1 MAAEHVTGSSPTRT
15 AAAHMLAAWMGGR
28 FYRTFRIAEG
38 GPSSE
43 NAGSEAGAGAF
54 DFVLT
59 QRDRRV
65 GTTVGVLW
73 DEEPRP
79 AGADALAEML
89 SGDVEAEEGIVP
101 GSYAVWVPP
110 KGVIPTDEPEVSDLR
125 LTLARA
131 LRGLDA
137 GERREARIPVTVKL
151 AKLQTEG
158 AYVSVVGGLATSWLA
173 MSEGIPGSFHLDSRP
188 IHRLPEE
195 TAEVDILVSR
205 VRDFAVALEPGEL
218 TDIPLHDHWTVA
230 RLPDSAPAGVTVI
243 AAPPDVDPVDGTNVR
258 RRFRQEV
265 QRAVDQKRGGNAELA
280 VLAVVGPF
288 AHIGD
293 ELVTASLRGMN
304 PALYTELDLIVV
316 IADGVVRQVL
326 QPRSLPWG
334 PAR

>member
-1 MAAEHVTGSSPTRT
+1 MTVPSRTRT
-15 AAAHMLAAWMGGR
+15 AAAHMLAAWMGSR
-28 FYRTFRIAEG
+28 FYRTFRVTTDGDPA
-38 GPSSE
+38 P
-43 NAGSEAGAGAF
+43 F
-54 DFVLT
+54 DFVLA
-59 QRDRRV
+59 QRERAV
-65 GTTVGVLW
+65 GAAVGVLW

-79 AGADALAEML
+79 AGADALEEML
-89 SGDVEAEEGIVP
+89 AADVEADEGIVP

-110 KGVIPTDEPEVSDLR
+110 KGRIPTEEPEVSDLR
-125 LTLARA
+125 VVLSRAMRTLAP
-131 LRGLDA
+131 GD
-137 GERREARIPVTVKL
+137 RREARIPVTVKL

-158 AYVSVVGGLATSWLA
+158 AYVSVVGGLSSVWLA

-218 TDIPLHDHWTVA
+218 TDIPLHDHWVVS
-230 RLPDSAPAGVTVI
+230 RLPDGAPAGVTVI
-243 AAPPDVDPVDGTNVR
+243 TAPAEVDPADGTNIR

-265 QRAVDQKRGGNAELA
+265 QRAVDQKRAGEADLA

-304 PALYTELDLIVV
+304 PALYTALDLVVV
-316 IADGVVRQVL
+316 IADGHVRQVL
-326 QPRSLPWG
+326 QPRSLPWEQG
-334 PAR
+334 R